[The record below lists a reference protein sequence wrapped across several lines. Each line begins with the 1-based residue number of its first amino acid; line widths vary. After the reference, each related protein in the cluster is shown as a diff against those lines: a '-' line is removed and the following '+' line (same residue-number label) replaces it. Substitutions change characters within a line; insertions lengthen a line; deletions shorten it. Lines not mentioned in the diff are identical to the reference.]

1 MKYRI
6 LAIVFIAFIGK
17 AYSQE
22 IVQKDT
28 VKATSYSFLFM
39 DSPQQLYTMRQ
50 FNENYLSA
58 YRLVVRGLDKN
69 INPFYSSLIQVAAGI
84 ITMPLTHE
92 EGHRSIL
99 TAENIGSISQPY
111 FNSKGAAYVKGVRD
125 TTLIILRD
133 TKLPTYIRLHTAG
146 LESDYMLIGR
156 MENYSAFETDESKRY
171 IIEYAYRKLN
181 HFFYYFSSLFPSL
194 GYDGDEESDELE
206 RDIVG
211 HDVYGAIRHLHRP
224 NMEFYRYSKYDDF
237 TNEEKDFVKRVGY
250 RSLLNLLT
258 PFVIGKNNFEITSN
272 LKANFG
278 FGYTM
283 SPFGDFIDEN
293 VWLSFNEKLNIHTY
307 FRQFQNRDTWFY
319 GGGVN
324 LVDYPVHD
332 KVVLNMSG
340 HFWQQPKD
348 LDFNTSSSFWG
359 GSGDLMLRYKLFN
372 KSKKDSFAYL
382 SFDIGISYKTYGYL
396 PEEHYFDETFSFRF
410 GTTLSLK

>member
-1 MKYRI
+1 MKYRMLI
-6 LAIVFIAFIGK
+6 IIFIAFIGK
-17 AYSQE
+17 TYAQE
-22 IVQKDT
+22 NIQKDT
-28 VKATSYSFLFM
+28 VRTTAYSFLFM
-39 DSPQQLYTMRQ
+39 DNPQQLYTMRQ

-58 YRLVVRGLDKN
+58 YRLVVRGLDNNVK
-69 INPFYSSLIQVAAGI
+69 PYYSMLIQFAAGI

-133 TKLPTYIRLHTAG
+133 TELPTYIRLHTAG
-146 LESDYMLIGR
+146 LESDYMLIHR
-156 MENYSAFETDESKRY
+156 MENYSAFEKDESKRY
-171 IIEYAYRKLN
+171 IIEYAYRKLS
-181 HFFYYFSSLFPSL
+181 HFYYYFSSLFPGL
-194 GYDGDEESDELE
+194 GFEHDEETNELE

-224 NMEFYRYSKYDDF
+224 NMEFYRYTKYDDL
-237 TNEEKDFVKRVGY
+237 TKVEEDFVKRVGY

-293 VWLSFNEKLNIHTY
+293 LWLSFNDKLNIHTY

-319 GGGVN
+319 GGGIN

-332 KVVLNMSG
+332 KVVLNLSG
-340 HFWQQPKD
+340 HVWQQPQN

-359 GSGDLMLRYKLFN
+359 GSGDAMLRYKLFN
-372 KSKKDSFAYL
+372 KSRNESFDYL
-382 SFDIGISYKTYGYL
+382 SFDIGIGYKTYGYL
-396 PEEHYFDETFSFRF
+396 PEELYFDETFSLRF